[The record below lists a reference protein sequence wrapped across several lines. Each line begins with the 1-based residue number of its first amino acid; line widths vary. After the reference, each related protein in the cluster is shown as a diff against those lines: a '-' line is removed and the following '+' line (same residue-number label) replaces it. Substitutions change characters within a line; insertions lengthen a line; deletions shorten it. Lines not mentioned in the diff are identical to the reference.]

1 MVNFL
6 AFLGWSPGTEEE
18 IFSLA
23 ELAERFEIREV
34 HKAGA
39 IFDKDRLDFLN
50 GVYIRSLTDADLAL
64 RLRPFMPEA
73 IDDATL
79 AGLVPL
85 LKERMVRLTDG
96 AELSGFLA
104 ESDDAVAGW
113 WSLEDLLPKGRD
125 ASEVSAA
132 LGVARDALA
141 EGADWSAEALETVA
155 RSAADALGWK
165 AGDFFR
171 PIRLAVTGKSVS
183 PPLFGSMVLLGRER
197 TLSRLDGA
205 LERLRAGAAA

>member
-23 ELAERFEIREV
+23 ELAERFEIAEV

-64 RLRPFMPEA
+64 RLRPFVPDA
-73 IDDATL
+73 IDDVTL

-104 ESDDAVAGW
+104 ESDEVVAGW
-113 WSLEDLLPKGRD
+113 WSVEDLLPKGRD
-125 ASEVSAA
+125 AAEVASA
-132 LGVARDALA
+132 LGVARDAIA
-141 EGADWSAEALETVA
+141 EVADWSAESLEIVA

-171 PIRLAVTGKSVS
+171 PLRLAVTGKAVS

-197 TLSRLDGA
+197 TLARLGAA
-205 LERLRAGAAA
+205 LERVRAGAPA